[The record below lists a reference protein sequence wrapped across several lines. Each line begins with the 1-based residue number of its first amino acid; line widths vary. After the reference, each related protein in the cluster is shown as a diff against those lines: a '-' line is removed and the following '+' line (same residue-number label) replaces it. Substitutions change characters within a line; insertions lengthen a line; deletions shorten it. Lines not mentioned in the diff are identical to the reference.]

1 MYAAFCPIDST
12 FSLSTSAAN
21 IDFLNPQYPSV
32 LTNNFNLRSLITIA
46 YSSQAGNLRAYTR
59 ELSTISSLVRSCT
72 TAKLATYNPSS
83 SGKQRAPFTLTTPA
97 ITMGT
102 YAGHVGYSSF
112 QVYFNI
118 PGSTVSGS
126 GLVMLPVCDTSLST
140 SIVTCAVNSASSSL
154 VIVQINYVGTSTTTI
169 TYMQINLYATASSNF
184 GTAAAYTVTV
194 YLPQWDSVG
203 DFAPFGNSYSSQ
215 TTYCTCSSSFT
226 VGITPYGSVMTLNSL
241 SLNSAMR
248 ASRSK
253 ISFNF
258 GASSYRDA
266 FFSTSTFLFNFGFL
280 TNPNSG
286 TYRTR
291 NNFRCMIL

>member
-1 MYAAFCPIDST
+1 MYAVFCPIDST

-32 LTNNFNLRSLITIA
+32 FTNNFNLRSVITIA
-46 YSSQAGNLRAYTR
+46 YSSQAGNLRAYAR
-59 ELSTISSLVRSCT
+59 EVSAISSLVRSCT

-83 SGKQRAPFTLTTPA
+83 SGKQRATFTLTTPA

-112 QVYFNI
+112 QIYFNI
-118 PGSTVSGS
+118 PSSTVGGS
-126 GLVMLPVCDTSLST
+126 GLTMLYICDTSLST
-140 SIVTCAVNSASSSL
+140 SIVTCTVNYASSSL
-154 VIVQINYVGTSTTTI
+154 VIVQINYAGTSTTTI
-169 TYMQINLYATASSNF
+169 TYLQINLYATTTSTF

-194 YLPQWDSVG
+194 YLPQWDTTANDYV
-203 DFAPFGNSYSSQ
+203 PFGNSYASQ

-226 VGITPYGSVMTLNSL
+226 VGITPYGTVMTLNSL
-241 SLNSAMR
+241 LFNSAMETT
-248 ASRSK
+248 RSK

-286 TYRTR
+286 TY
-291 NNFRCMIL
+291 